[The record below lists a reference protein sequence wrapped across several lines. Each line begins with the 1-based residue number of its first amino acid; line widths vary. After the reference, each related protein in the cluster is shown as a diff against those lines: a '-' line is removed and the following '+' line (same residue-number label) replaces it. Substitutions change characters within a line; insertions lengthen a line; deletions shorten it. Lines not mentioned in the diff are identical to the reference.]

1 MAAEPARPEPV
12 LHNGRDH
19 NSERLAYRKKKK
31 NASPAFLRRASLG
44 ECQGHRVP
52 VAACSRL
59 QCGSEPGQAATL
71 KARVAMA
78 TVPKL
83 LQQQEEEHNKV
94 KFTVHT
100 KTTLPTFQSPE
111 FSVTRQHEDFVW
123 LHDTLIETTDYAGLI
138 IPPAPKMQKLGEGEG
153 FMTKEEFA
161 KMKQE
166 LEAEYLKGCGNLMP
180 SGVCVRSGL
189 AHAASLFHVPMPLQ
203 TGYFRAGADYNR

>member
-12 LHNGRDH
+12 LRNGRDH

-59 QCGSEPGQAATL
+59 QCSSEPGQAATL
-71 KARVAMA
+71 EARVAMA

-83 LQQQEEEHNKV
+83 LQQQEEEHSKLRSVSVDLNVDPLLQTDIPYALSERDKV

-138 IPPAPKMQKLGEGEG
+138 ILPAP
-153 FMTKEEFA
+153 A
-161 KMKQE
+161 KPDFN
-166 LEAEYLKGCGNLMP
+166 GP
-180 SGVCVRSGL
+180 
-189 AHAASLFHVPMPLQ
+189 
-203 TGYFRAGADYNR
+203 

>member
-111 FSVTRQHEDFVW
+111 FSPDFN
-123 LHDTLIETTDYAGLI
+123 
-138 IPPAPKMQKLGEGEG
+138 EGEG